1 MRVCSR
7 RNSEL
12 NWSCVR
18 PFPRRNEVVPKRRT
32 ASCMTGTASKRRRV
46 LVSEWWW
53 CLQASKSIPRSCLIF
68 IGVHL
73 TRLPSSAI
81 WSPVWLPL
89 PVTIFGPSSQFTGFL
104 RGLLALHVTYE
115 KSFHLLSTTLSSN
128 LVTFLGF
135 TYTIYGIYSQIFF
148 QMYLAFNPTG

>member
-81 WSPVWLPL
+81 WSPVWFPL

-104 RGLLALHVTYE
+104 RGLLVFRVTYKE
-115 KSFHLLSTTLSSN
+115 KKFHLLSTTLSSN

-148 QMYLAFNPTG
+148 SNVPSF